1 MLTYITP
8 RDRLLLKLLK
18 PKVAAWRWFA
28 RAKGLVGI
36 SAESHEFLER
46 ALNDQI
52 ENYDSYS
59 MIGGFK
65 FEGGQYLLK
74 LQTADGVVH
83 RYCSSLLEVA
93 VIVSFKFKVWSG
105 PVLSFTPPFSTA
117 ALNATSPND
126 FISRFLGLLR
136 EERLDQLRRLW
147 LTYLTTER
155 DSDASRLSQVK
166 CIAGILSGNYESAHA
181 GADVGER
188 FSADLVSLGIDKKK
202 AYNEI
207 FDLMH
212 PLILKE
218 LQLDRPHAY
227 HLYPICES
235 EDELR
240 RLLGGDMGFLRNR
253 VALMSAEQ
261 REYMFGSELGL

>member
-1 MLTYITP
+1 MLTFITP
-8 RDRLLLKLLK
+8 KDRLLLKLLK
-18 PKVAAWRWFA
+18 PKVAAWRWFTKA
-28 RAKGLVGI
+28 RGLMGI

-46 ALNDQI
+46 VLNEQI
-52 ENYDSYS
+52 GDYDRFS
-59 MIGGFK
+59 MTGGFS
-65 FEGGQYLLK
+65 FQGGHYLLK
-74 LQTADGVVH
+74 LKTADGVVD

-93 VIVSFKFKVWSG
+93 VIVSFKFKIWNG
-105 PVLSFTPPFSTA
+105 PVLSFTPMFATA

-126 FISRFLGLLR
+126 FVSRFLGMLR
-136 EERLDQLRRLW
+136 EERLDHLRRLW

-155 DSDASRLSQVK
+155 DSDESRLSQVK

-181 GADVGER
+181 SADVGER
-188 FSADLVSLGIDKKK
+188 YSADLLSLGIDKKK
-202 AYNEI
+202 AYSEI

-227 HLYPICES
+227 HLYSICES
-235 EDELR
+235 EGELR
-240 RLLGGDMGFLRNR
+240 RLLSGEMGFLRGR
-253 VALMSAEQ
+253 MAMMSAEQ

>member
-1 MLTYITP
+1 MLTYITQ

-28 RAKGLVGI
+28 KAKGLVGI

-46 ALNDQI
+46 AMNEQI

-65 FEGGQYLLK
+65 FQDGQYLLK
-74 LQTADGVVH
+74 LQTADGIVN

-93 VIVSFKFKVWSG
+93 VIVSFKFKVWKG
-105 PVLSFTPPFSTA
+105 PVLSLTPPFSTA
-117 ALNATSPND
+117 ALNATSPSD
-126 FISRFLGLLR
+126 FISRLLGLLR
-136 EERLDQLRRLW
+136 EERLDKLRRLW
-147 LTYLTTER
+147 LVYLTTER
-155 DSDASRLSQVK
+155 DSDASRLSQIK

-202 AYNEI
+202 AYDDI

-212 PLILKE
+212 PLIIKE
-218 LQLDRPHAY
+218 LQLCRPHAY
-227 HLYPICES
+227 HLYSICES

-240 RLLGGDMGFLRNR
+240 RLLSGDMGFLRNR

>member
-1 MLTYITP
+1 MLTFITP
-8 RDRLLLKLLK
+8 RDRLLLRFLK
-18 PKVAAWRWFA
+18 PKVAAWRCFA
-28 RAKGLVGI
+28 KARGLMGI

-52 ENYDSYS
+52 ENYDSCS

-65 FEGGQYLLK
+65 FEDGQYLLK

-147 LTYLTTER
+147 LAYLTTER
-155 DSDASRLSQVK
+155 DSDASRISQVK
-166 CIAGILSGNYESAHA
+166 CIAGILSGNYESAHVV
-181 GADVGER
+181 ADVGER

-202 AYNEI
+202 AYDDI

-227 HLYPICES
+227 HLYPACES

-240 RLLGGDMGFLRNR
+240 RLLSGDMGFLRNR
-253 VALMSAEQ
+253 VPLMSAEQ

>member
-8 RDRLLLKLLK
+8 RDRLLLKFLK

-28 RAKGLVGI
+28 KARGLVGI

-46 ALNDQI
+46 ALNEQI

-65 FEGGQYLLK
+65 FQDGQYLLK
-74 LQTADGVVH
+74 LQTADGVVQ

-93 VIVSFKFKVWSG
+93 VIVSFKFKVWNG

-126 FISRFLGLLR
+126 FISRFLGMLR
-136 EERLDQLRRLW
+136 EERLDKFRRLW
-147 LTYLTTER
+147 LAYLTTER
-155 DSDASRLSQVK
+155 DCDASRISQVK
-166 CIAGILSGNYESAHA
+166 CIAGILSGNYATVHSEVDA
-181 GADVGER
+181 GEK
-188 FSADLVSLGIDKKK
+188 FCADLVSLGIDKKK
-202 AYNEI
+202 AYDDI

-212 PLILKE
+212 PLILQE

-227 HLYPICES
+227 HLYSVCKS

-240 RLLGGDMGFLRNR
+240 RLLSGDMGFLRNR
-253 VALMSAEQ
+253 VALMTAEQ

>member
-28 RAKGLVGI
+28 RARGLMSI

-46 ALNDQI
+46 ALNEQI
-52 ENYDSYS
+52 ENYDRFS
-59 MIGGFK
+59 MVGGFK
-65 FEGGQYLLK
+65 FQDGQYLLQ
-74 LQTADGVVH
+74 LQTADGVVN

-126 FISRFLGLLR
+126 FIARFLGMLR

-147 LTYLTTER
+147 LIYLTTER
-155 DSDASRLSQVK
+155 DSDSSRRSQVK
-166 CIAGILSGNYESAHA
+166 CIAGILSRNYESAHA

-202 AYNEI
+202 AYDDI

-227 HLYPICES
+227 HLYPVCES

-240 RLLGGDMGFLRNR
+240 RLLSGDLGFLRGR
-253 VALMSAEQ
+253 VALMTAEQ
-261 REYMFGSELGL
+261 REYTFGSELGL

>member
-1 MLTYITP
+1 MLTFITP
-8 RDRLLLKLLK
+8 RDRLLLRFLK

-28 RAKGLVGI
+28 KAKGLVGI

-46 ALNDQI
+46 AMNEQI

-65 FEGGQYLLK
+65 FQDGQYLLK
-74 LQTADGVVH
+74 LQTADGIVN

-93 VIVSFKFKVWSG
+93 VIVSFKFKVWKG
-105 PVLSFTPPFSTA
+105 PVLSLTPPFSTA
-117 ALNATSPND
+117 ALNATSPSD
-126 FISRFLGLLR
+126 FISRLLGLLR
-136 EERLDQLRRLW
+136 EERLDKLRRLW
-147 LTYLTTER
+147 LVYLTTER

-166 CIAGILSGNYESAHA
+166 CITGILSGNYAAVHSEV
-181 GADVGER
+181 DVGEKY
-188 FSADLVSLGIDKKK
+188 SADLVSLGIDKKQ
-202 AYNEI
+202 AYDDI

-227 HLYPICES
+227 HLYSICES

-240 RLLGGDMGFLRNR
+240 RLLSGDMGFLRGR
-253 VALMSAEQ
+253 MAMMCAEQ

>member
-8 RDRLLLKLLK
+8 RDRLLLKFLM

-28 RAKGLVGI
+28 KAKGLVGI
-36 SAESHEFLER
+36 TSENHEFLER
-46 ALNDQI
+46 VLNEQI
-52 ENYDSYS
+52 GDYDRFS
-59 MIGGFK
+59 MTGGFS
-65 FEGGQYLLK
+65 FQGGHYLLK
-74 LQTADGVVH
+74 LKTADGVVH

-126 FISRFLGLLR
+126 FISRFLGMLR

-147 LTYLTTER
+147 LIYLTTER
-155 DSDASRLSQVK
+155 DSDSSRRSQVK
-166 CIAGILSGNYESAHA
+166 CIAGILSRNYESAHA

-202 AYNEI
+202 AYDDI

-212 PLILKE
+212 PMILKE

-227 HLYPICES
+227 HLYPVCES

-240 RLLGGDMGFLRNR
+240 RLLSGDLGFLRGR
-253 VALMSAEQ
+253 VALMTAEQ
-261 REYMFGSELGL
+261 REYTFGSELGL

>member
-1 MLTYITP
+1 MLTFITP
-8 RDRLLLKLLK
+8 RDRLLLRFLK

-28 RAKGLVGI
+28 KAKGLVGI
-36 SAESHEFLER
+36 MSEHHEFLER
-46 ALNDQI
+46 VLNEQI
-52 ENYDSYS
+52 GDYDRFS
-59 MIGGFK
+59 MTGGFS
-65 FEGGQYLLK
+65 FQGGHYLLK
-74 LQTADGVVH
+74 LKTADGVVD

-93 VIVSFKFKVWSG
+93 VIVSFKFKIWNG
-105 PVLSFTPPFSTA
+105 PVLSFTPMFATA

-126 FISRFLGLLR
+126 FILRFLGLLR

-147 LTYLTTER
+147 LTYLITER
-155 DSDASRLSQVK
+155 DSDSSRISQVK
-166 CIAGILSGNYESAHA
+166 CIAGILSGNYVSAHA
-181 GADVGER
+181 SADVGER
-188 FSADLVSLGIDKKK
+188 FSADLLSLGIDKKK

-227 HLYPICES
+227 HLYSICES

-240 RLLGGDMGFLRNR
+240 RLLSGDMGFLRSR
-253 VALMSAEQ
+253 MAMMSAEQ

>member
-1 MLTYITP
+1 MLTFITP
-8 RDRLLLKLLK
+8 RDRILLKLLK

-28 RAKGLVGI
+28 KARDLVGI

-46 ALNDQI
+46 ALNEQI

-59 MIGGFK
+59 MVGGFK
-65 FEGGQYLLK
+65 FQQGQYLLK
-74 LQTADGVVH
+74 LQTADGVVN

-136 EERLDQLRRLW
+136 EERLDKLRRLW
-147 LTYLTTER
+147 LVYLTTER
-155 DSDASRLSQVK
+155 DSDASRLSQIK

-202 AYNEI
+202 AYDDI

-212 PLILKE
+212 PLIIKE
-218 LQLDRPHAY
+218 LQLYRPHAY
-227 HLYPICES
+227 HLYSICES

-240 RLLGGDMGFLRNR
+240 RLLSGDMGFLRNR